1 MRKIKEVRMRDEAS
15 CILASLQ
22 LSDFADPRVDD
33 VLVWLDLVV
42 GLDECRLDDLDEEDY
57 QGEDCAR
64 A

>member
-1 MRKIKEVRMRDEAS
+1 MRDEAS
-15 CILASLQ
+15 CILASLKI
-22 LSDFADPRVDD
+22 SDYADARVDD

-42 GLDECRLDDLDEEDY
+42 GLDDLDEEDY